1 MMQPMAFRAVHE
13 MPLFEEN
20 EGPTHPFCSISLKSI
35 ATHF

>member
-1 MMQPMAFRAVHE
+1 MMQPMAFRAVHK
-13 MPLFEEN
+13 LFEEN